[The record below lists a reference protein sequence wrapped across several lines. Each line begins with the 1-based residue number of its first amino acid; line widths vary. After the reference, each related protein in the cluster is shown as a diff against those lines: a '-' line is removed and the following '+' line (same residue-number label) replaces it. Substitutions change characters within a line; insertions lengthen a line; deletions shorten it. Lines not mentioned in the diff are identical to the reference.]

1 MALPVHALLSWVYC
15 THLNMLSLSVIL
27 ASISVAS
34 ATFVNMTSVVP
45 SRKVGKRCTGEIFS
59 LADVAA
65 AQECTTINIAGFTVP
80 AGQTFSLSPPDG
92 AVVSMTGQIT
102 FAVTP
107 WAGPLMVIRGNDI
120 TFNGNSHNLVG
131 NGDQYW
137 DGLGGS
143 GGIQKPAPMIT
154 LDMSGTFENVVI
166 LNSPQRAVAINTD
179 GLTVS
184 GVTVNNAAGAAANS
198 RSAGKPAG
206 ANTDASPQEAD
217 VATLTFQ
224 HSAANNIVIQNS
236 VVTNQDDC
244 LAINRGT
251 NIKFTGNSCTGGHG
265 ISIMFSVFQGSI
277 SSNTVVSGVTIS
289 NNIGEQFYRTSSA
302 HSLTPPNPASNQQV
316 RTRVFCGFAYLTFNS
331 SGNAL
336 RIKTDATATG
346 STVSN
351 IVYSGNKGS
360 ATQFGVLIDQ
370 SYPSVLGTPG
380 TGVVIS
386 GVSFT
391 GTNTLT
397 VGSTGHRVE
406 VNCGSTSSCTGTWNF
421 AGLAVTGGTGS
432 TVKNAPVTGGSF

>member
-1 MALPVHALLSWVYC
+1 
-15 THLNMLSLSVIL
+15 MLSLSVIL

-45 SRKVGKRCTGEIFS
+45 PRKVGTRCTGEIFS

-107 WAGPLMVIRGNDI
+107 WAGPLMVIRGNNI

-184 GVTVNNAAGAAANS
+184 GVTVNNAAGAVANS

-217 VATLTFQ
+217 AATLTFRP
-224 HSAANNIVIQNS
+224 SAANNIVIQNS

-265 ISIMFSVFQGSI
+265 ISIGSI

-289 NNIGEQFYRTSSA
+289 NNVVT
-302 HSLTPPNPASNQQV
+302 NN
-316 RTRVFCGFAYLTFNS
+316 
-331 SGNAL
+331 GNAL

-360 ATQFGVLIDQ
+360 ATQFGLLIDQ
-370 SYPSVLGTPG
+370 SYPAVLGTPG

-391 GTNTLT
+391 GSNTLT

-421 AGLAVTGGTGS
+421 AGLTVTGGTGS

>member
-1 MALPVHALLSWVYC
+1 M
-15 THLNMLSLSVIL
+15 
-27 ASISVAS
+27 
-34 ATFVNMTSVVP
+34 FVNRTTVVP
-45 SRKVGKRCTGEIFS
+45 PSKVGKRCTGQISS

-107 WAGPLMVIRGNDI
+107 WAGPLMVIRGNGI
-120 TFNGNSHNLVG
+120 TFNGNNHNLAG

-143 GGIQKPAPMIT
+143 GGIVKPSPMLT

-166 LNSPQRAVAINTD
+166 LNSPERAIAINTN

-184 GVTVNNAAGAAANS
+184 GVNVNNAAGAAANS
-198 RSAGKPAG
+198 RSNGKPAG
-206 ANTDASPQEAD
+206 ANTDAFD
-217 VATLTFQ
+217 V
-224 HSAANNIVIQNS
+224 AANNIIIQNS
-236 VVTNQDDC
+236 IATNQDDC
-244 LAINRGT
+244 LAINRGS
-251 NIKFTGNSCTGGHG
+251 NITFTGNSCTGGHG
-265 ISIMFSVFQGSI
+265 ISIGSI
-277 SSNTVVSGVTIS
+277 NSNTVVSGVTIS
-289 NNIGEQFYRTSSA
+289 NNVVT
-302 HSLTPPNPASNQQV
+302 NN
-316 RTRVFCGFAYLTFNS
+316 
-331 SGNAL
+331 GNAL
-336 RIKTDATATG
+336 RIKTDATATN

-351 IVYSGNKGS
+351 IVYSNNRGS
-360 ATQFGVLIDQ
+360 ATGFGVLIDQ
-370 SYPSVLGTPG
+370 SYPAVLGTPG

-391 GTNTLT
+391 GTNSLT

-406 VNCGSTSSCTGTWNF
+406 VNCGSTKSCTGTWNF
-421 AGLAVTGGTGS
+421 AGLTVTGGTGS